1 MVIGNG
7 LIACQFDKYSDND
20 DIIIFASGVSNSKE
34 TNSKLFDQE
43 LNLIKKYISKKSL
56 FIYFSTCS
64 VHDSSLT
71 ESNYVKHKLKVEKF
85 IQSNFENFLILRL
98 PNIIG
103 LTKNPHTF
111 FNYFYNSI
119 KNGESILIQKNAVRY
134 FMDAEDISVVIEMIL
149 EDDTV
154 KNSVINVS
162 YRNAI
167 TIPDAV
173 GIFEKE
179 LNKKANLSFVDKGN
193 NYSIPDD
200 YFYLLYTKSSRI
212 DITDDYTKK
221 CFRKYI
227 NKKNNESSI

>member
-7 LIACQFDKYSDND
+7 LIAGQFDKYRNND

-34 TNSKLFDQE
+34 TNPELFDQE
-43 LNLIKKYISKKSL
+43 YNLIKKYISKKSL
-56 FIYFSTCS
+56 FVYFSTCS
-64 VHDSSLT
+64 IYDNSLI
-71 ESNYVKHKLKVEKF
+71 ESNYVKHKLKIEEY

-119 KNGESILIQKNAVRY
+119 NNGEPILIQKNAVRY
-134 FMDAEDISVVIEMIL
+134 FMDVEDISVIL
-149 EDDTV
+149 EIILMDNTV
-154 KNSVINVS
+154 KNTVINIS

-173 GIFEKE
+173 AIFEEE
-179 LNKKANLSFVDKGN
+179 LNKKANLSFVQKGKD
-193 NYSIPDD
+193 YVIPDD
-200 YFYLLYTKSSRI
+200 YFYLLCSKI
-212 DITDDYTKK
+212 KVLNIPDDYTRK

-227 NKKNNESSI
+227 NKKNKESEV

>member
-7 LIACQFDKYSDND
+7 LIAGQFNKYRDND
-20 DIIIFASGVSNSKE
+20 NVIIFASGVSNSKE

-43 LNLIKKYISKKSL
+43 FNLIKKYISKKSL
-56 FIYFSTCS
+56 FVYFSTCS

-134 FMDAEDISVVIEMIL
+134 FMDVEDISVIFEIIL
-149 EDDTV
+149 EDNTV
-154 KNSVINVS
+154 KNTVINIS

-167 TIPDAV
+167 TISDAV
-173 GIFEKE
+173 TLFEEE
-179 LNKKANLSFVDKGN
+179 LNKKANLSFVPKGN
-193 NYSIPDD
+193 KYVIPDE
-200 YFYLLYTKSSRI
+200 YFFSLCSKIKRI
-212 DITDDYTKK
+212 DITDDYTRN

-227 NKKNNESSI
+227 NKKNKEDSI